1 MVAAFER
8 GHRAGLERRVR
19 RGEGKGA
26 PDDLR
31 AVRRGEVA
39 RERQPRRQ
47 VDAAHERVVAQVGE
61 LAPPQHEGLAHQLE
75 QAAARHRPDRAR
87 RAAPARAAG
96 AALERVQHPRADRDQ
111 VVAEHARRQ
120 RRLLAVRAREAE
132 RALADAASEIARAA
146 ARAGGGA
153 VARHRVILPV
163 AACDEAATPRV
174 LTCGSA
180 RRGVVVA
187 RMCRLT
193 LFTPHTMVPRRR
205 VCAPA
210 RELSSRYY
218 CKSAMFDIDAA
229 LSAAAGARPLAQSY
243 GALASRVQQG
253 VLCVCPANDRGL
265 TTALN
270 WAAHAHVRG
279 MRPVIGLDG
288 PLPAATAAAP
298 SSAVAFFQLPTAAEA
313 IDAVANATGMQLPSR
328 SRRLP
333 RADSGYE
340 FWLLCGSAH
349 AAARA
354 PAGGGQSALRL
365 GRRVAPRPAPVDP
378 RRRFAPPVAR
388 RDHLLR
394 QLGVR

>member
-1 MVAAFER
+1 MWRGLPVRPPHFRVVAARAANVGGEPARHKAAAPRGAAGGRFAPAAPAAARGTAAREWQQRQRRRLARAERRVVAAFER

-146 ARAGGGA
+146 ARARGGA
-153 VARHRVILPV
+153 VARHRVDR
-163 AACDEAATPRV
+163 C
-174 LTCGSA
+174 C
-180 RRGVVVA
+180 
-187 RMCRLT
+187 CT
-193 LFTPHTMVPRRR
+193 LFTPV
-205 VCAPA
+205 
-210 RELSSRYY
+210 
-218 CKSAMFDIDAA
+218 
-229 LSAAAGARPLAQSY
+229 
-243 GALASRVQQG
+243 
-253 VLCVCPANDRGL
+253 CVC
-265 TTALN
+265 
-270 WAAHAHVRG
+270 
-279 MRPVIGLDG
+279 
-288 PLPAATAAAP
+288 
-298 SSAVAFFQLPTAAEA
+298 
-313 IDAVANATGMQLPSR
+313 
-328 SRRLP
+328 
-333 RADSGYE
+333 
-340 FWLLCGSAH
+340 
-349 AAARA
+349 
-354 PAGGGQSALRL
+354 GQ
-365 GRRVAPRPAPVDP
+365 V
-378 RRRFAPPVAR
+378 
-388 RDHLLR
+388 
-394 QLGVR
+394 